1 MHRIAIVGGGTGG
14 TVLANRLASE
24 LQTEIETDEVEV
36 RLITADPNHVYKPTF
51 LYVPFGK
58 KTVDDAKR
66 PIEELVDRRVTL
78 MTDEVIGVDT
88 DQNRLS
94 FADRTTSLHYD
105 QLVLATGATLEP
117 EAVPGLAE
125 GGHHFYGL
133 AGAERLRDELADFT
147 EGHLVLSVV
156 GVPHM
161 CPAAPVE
168 FTLMVDAWLR
178 ERDRREDVEITYTYP
193 INRVHGLESVADW
206 ATDLFEKRDIGLE
219 TFFNVDE
226 VDPDAEVIETVEGT
240 ELEYDLLVAIPSHR
254 GSDLVTDAG
263 LGEDGWVD
271 VDRHTLE
278 ATAAKSVYAIGDV
291 ADVPAS
297 KAGSVVHYEAGVVAD
312 RIASRA
318 RGETPTAT
326 YDGKTVCF
334 LEAGMDEATFI
345 EFEYGEEPYVRE
357 PSNPLHWAKLGYNE
371 SYWLTASFG
380 PKLAEVSNSDI
391 AFASGL
397 MAILGIVSVVYR

>member
-14 TVLANRLASE
+14 TVLANRLADE
-24 LQTEIETDEVEV
+24 LQSEIEAGTVEV

-66 PIEELVDRRVTL
+66 PIEDLVDSRVSLTI
-78 MTDEVIGVDT
+78 DEVT
-88 DQNRLS
+88 DVNTDRNRLS
-94 FADRTTSLHYD
+94 LADRTASLRYD
-105 QLVLATGATLEP
+105 QLVLATGANLEP

-125 GGHHFYGL
+125 GGHHFYGPD
-133 AGAERLRDELADFT
+133 GATRLRDELAEFT

-168 FTLMVDAWLR
+168 FPLMVDDWLR
-178 ERDRREDVEITYTYP
+178 ERGRREDVEITYTYP
-193 INRVHGLESVADW
+193 INRAHGLESVADW
-206 ATDLFEKRDIGLE
+206 ATDLFEERDIALE

-226 VDPDAEVIETVEGT
+226 VDPDAEVIETVEGD
-240 ELEYDLLVAIPSHR
+240 ELEYDLLVAIPPHR
-254 GSDLVTDAG
+254 GSDLVIDAG

-278 ATAAKSVYAIGDV
+278 ATEAEDVYAIGDV
-291 ADVPAS
+291 ADVPTS
-297 KAGSVVHYEAGVVAD
+297 KAGSVAHYEAGAVAD

-357 PSNPLHWAKLGYNE
+357 PSKPLHWAKLGYNE
-371 SYWLTASFG
+371 SYWLTAR
-380 PKLAEVSNSDI
+380 
-391 AFASGL
+391 GL
-397 MAILGIVSVVYR
+397 L

>member
-24 LQTEIETDEVEV
+24 LQSEIEADEVEV
-36 RLITADPNHVYKPTF
+36 RLITADPDHVYKPTF

-58 KTVDDAKR
+58 KTVDDARR
-66 PIEELVDRRVTL
+66 PIEDLIDRRVTL
-78 MTDEVIGVDT
+78 TIGEVVDVDT
-88 DQNRLS
+88 DGKKLTFGDS
-94 FADRTTSLHYD
+94 SVLAYD

-125 GGHHFYGL
+125 GGHHFYGPD
-133 AGAERLRDELADFT
+133 GAERLRDDLADFT

-168 FTLMVDAWLR
+168 FTLMVDDWLR
-178 ERDRREDVEITYTYP
+178 ERGRREDVEITYTYP
-193 INRVHGLESVADW
+193 INRAHGLESIADW
-206 ATDLFEKRDIGLE
+206 ATDLFEERDVNLE
-219 TFFNVDE
+219 TFFNVE
-226 VDPDAEVIETVEGT
+226 EIDPDAEVIETVEGS
-240 ELEYDLLVAIPSHR
+240 EMEYDLLVAIPPHA

-271 VDRHTLE
+271 VDKHTLE
-278 ATAAKSVYAIGDV
+278 ATNAEDVYAIGDA
-291 ADVPAS
+291 ADVPTS
-297 KAGSVVHYEAGVVAD
+297 KAGSVAHYEAGVVAD

-318 RGETPTAT
+318 RGTVPTAT

-345 EFEYGEEPYVRE
+345 EFSYGEEPFVRE
-357 PSNPLHWAKLGYNE
+357 PSKPLHWAKLGYNE
-371 SYWLTASFG
+371 SYWLTAR
-380 PKLAEVSNSDI
+380 
-391 AFASGL
+391 GL
-397 MAILGIVSVVYR
+397 L

>member
-1 MHRIAIVGGGTGG
+1 MHRVAIVGGGTGG

-24 LQTEIETDEVEV
+24 LRAEIEAGELEI
-36 RLITADPNHVYKPTF
+36 RLISDTPDHVYKPMF

-66 PIEELVDRRVTL
+66 PLTELVDRRVNISIG
-78 MTDEVIGVDT
+78 EVVDVDT
-88 DQNRLS
+88 DRKNLS
-94 FADRTTSLHYD
+94 FADSSVLPYD
-105 QLVLATGATLEP
+105 QIVLATGANLESGS
-117 EAVPGLAE
+117 VPGLRE
-125 GGHHFYGL
+125 GGNHFYGPE
-133 AGAERLRDELADFT
+133 GAEQLRDELAEFT

-168 FTLMVDAWLR
+168 FVLMVDDWLR
-178 ERDRREDVEITYTYP
+178 QRGLREDIELTYTYP
-193 INRVHGLESVADW
+193 INRAHGLESIAEW
-206 ATDLFEKRDIGLE
+206 ASDLFEQRDITLE
-219 TFFNVDE
+219 AFFNVEMVDTDE
-226 VDPDAEVIETVEGT
+226 EVLETVEGK
-240 ELEYDLLVAIPSHR
+240 ELPYDLLVAIPPHA

-278 ATAAKSVYAIGDV
+278 ATNAEDVYAIGDI
-291 ADVPAS
+291 ADVPTS
-297 KAGSVVHYEAGVVAD
+297 KAGSVAHYEAGVVAD
-312 RIASRA
+312 RIASRI
-318 RGETPTAT
+318 RGAVPTAT

-357 PSNPLHWAKLGYNE
+357 PSKPLHWAKLGYNE
-371 SYWLTASFG
+371 SYWLTAR
-380 PKLAEVSNSDI
+380 
-391 AFASGL
+391 GL
-397 MAILGIVSVVYR
+397 V

>member
-14 TVLANRLASE
+14 TVLANQLASE
-24 LQTEIETDEVEV
+24 LQTEIEDGEVEV

-78 MTDEVIGVDT
+78 TIDEVT
-88 DQNRLS
+88 DVSTDRNRLS
-94 FADRTTSLHYD
+94 LADRTTSLRYD
-105 QLVLATGATLEP
+105 QLVLATGANLEP

-125 GGHHFYGL
+125 GAHHFYGPD
-133 AGAERLRDELADFT
+133 GAERLRDELADFT

-168 FTLMVDAWLR
+168 FPLMVDAWLR
-178 ERDRREDVEITYTYP
+178 ERGRREDVKITYTYP
-193 INRVHGLESVADW
+193 INRAHGLESVADW
-206 ATDLFEKRDIGLE
+206 ATDLFEERDITLE

-226 VDPDAEVIETVEGT
+226 VDPDAEVIQTVEGN
-240 ELEYDLLVAIPSHR
+240 ELEYDLLVAIPPHR

-278 ATAAKSVYAIGDV
+278 ATAAEDVYAIGDV
-291 ADVPAS
+291 ADVPTS
-297 KAGSVVHYEAGVVAD
+297 KAGSVAHYEAGVVAD

-345 EFEYGEEPYVRE
+345 EFTYGEEPYVRE
-357 PSNPLHWAKLGYNE
+357 PSKPLHLAKLGYNE
-371 SYWLTASFG
+371 SYWLTAR
-380 PKLAEVSNSDI
+380 
-391 AFASGL
+391 GL
-397 MAILGIVSVVYR
+397 L